1 MKYLFYIVVVLVLL
15 GLPYKIDID
24 RRILRSK
31 KIKDTIRI
39 CVISDL
45 HCRRFGDKQ
54 SSIKKIVDAE
64 KPDLIIMPGDLFDV
78 DRDPNMVFYLFR
90 ALEQYPLIYTLGNH
104 EGYMGRDVDEH
115 IQKAREMGVHVLE
128 NESML
133 FQKGDSQIEIT
144 GLRDIR
150 SEMKP
155 SPESISGLFTSDNYR
170 ILVSHRP
177 HRVDVYRDVDC
188 DLIISGHSHGGQFR
202 IPFTHKGLIGPN
214 EKFFPEYTE
223 GMHNLGKS
231 VLYISRGM
239 ATGLPG
245 VPRLF
250 NNPEIGFITLKG
262 NDEEKD

>member
-24 RRILRSK
+24 RRILRSR

-54 SSIKKIVDAE
+54 SSIKKIVETE
-64 KPDLIIMPGDLFDV
+64 KPDLVILPGDLFDV

-90 ALEQYPLIYTLGNH
+90 ALEQYPLVYTLGNH
-104 EGYMGRDVDEH
+104 EGYMGKDVEEH
-115 IQKAREMGVHVLE
+115 IQKARKMGVHVLE
-128 NESML
+128 DESML
-133 FQKGDSQIEIT
+133 FQKGDSQIEIV

-150 SEMKP
+150 SDMKP
-155 SPESISGLFTSDNYR
+155 SPDSISGIFSTDRYR

-177 HRVDVYRDVDC
+177 HRVDVYRDVEC
-188 DLIISGHSHGGQFR
+188 NLIISGHSHGGQFR

-214 EKFFPEYTE
+214 ERILPKYTE
-223 GMHNLGKS
+223 GIHELGKNM
-231 VLYISRGM
+231 LYISRGL
-239 ATGLPG
+239 ATGFPG
-245 VPRLF
+245 VPRLY

-262 NDEEKD
+262 EQ